1 MNSDLDMFE
10 YPVDKENQTEDIF
23 LGVLSLL
30 KLCMVN
36 NTIRNQDPGREA
48 KVNSKK
54 NKKNP
59 TL

>member
-1 MNSDLDMFE
+1 MNSDLGMFE

-23 LGVLSLL
+23 LEVLSLL

-36 NTIRNQDPGREA
+36 DTIRNQDPGREA